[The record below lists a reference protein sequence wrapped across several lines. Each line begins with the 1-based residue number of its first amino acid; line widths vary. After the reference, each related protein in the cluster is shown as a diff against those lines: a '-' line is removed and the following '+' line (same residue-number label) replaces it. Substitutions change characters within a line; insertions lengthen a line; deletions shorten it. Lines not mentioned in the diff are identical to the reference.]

1 MLWPQLTRLGLSL
14 RPRIADVQVLT
25 GFWGFR
31 MIQGTQLPKELR
43 NFLAAEKGC
52 LFLRTPAPQV
62 REEET
67 DERKAGCAV
76 LGFVTRE
83 A

>member
-1 MLWPQLTRLGLSL
+1 
-14 RPRIADVQVLT
+14 
-25 GFWGFR
+25 

-67 DERKAGCAV
+67 DARKAGCGV